1 MIREK
6 IRNYFKNREC
16 VCLVRP
22 MGEENRLANLEHE
35 NWDDLRPAFRF
46 KISISA
52 NKTNKN

>member
-22 MGEENRLANLEHE
+22 IAEENRLANLEHE
-35 NWDDLRPAFRF
+35 NWDDLRPAFRLEF
-46 KISISA
+46 YLK
-52 NKTNKN
+52 KNLKK